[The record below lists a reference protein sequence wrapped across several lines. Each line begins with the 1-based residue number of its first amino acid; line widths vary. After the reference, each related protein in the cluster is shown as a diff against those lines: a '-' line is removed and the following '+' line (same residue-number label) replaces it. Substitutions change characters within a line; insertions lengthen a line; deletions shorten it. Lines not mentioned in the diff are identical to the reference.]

1 MNTKRLQKLSDIA
14 DRASVRARRADPPSA
29 HLNLVACSKRLD
41 VAVEMAKLLN
51 KETKD
56 MNGIYHTTI
65 SYNTRC
71 VAEEIKW
78 VQQVIIPSLEG
89 LFALRDKL
97 KAVEED

>member
-14 DRASVRARRADPPSA
+14 DRSCMRASKADPPSA

-41 VAVEMAKLLN
+41 VAIEMAKLLN
-51 KETKD
+51 KETKG
-56 MNGIYHTTI
+56 MNGIYHATI

-71 VAEEIKW
+71 IAEEIKW
-78 VQQVIIPSLEG
+78 VQEVIIPSLEG
-89 LFALRDKL
+89 LFALTDNI